1 MIKWNDEMIEDLKV
15 MKIKDFAKKYN
26 MAENSARTKLK
37 KINEETNGVV
47 ETKKEDKVDKV
58 EKEEKEVINSSE
70 LKIIPSVIL
79 DINKLISQGVTFYV
93 QETKNEINKYEKMI
107 LDLEH
112 TLENNFNLSNED
124 KINISENIGII
135 RRKRRLHKNEVELI
149 EKNKLDCQAFVK
161 FIQIVKD
168 FSSEIDNRVYKTRIL
183 KEEIGINL
191 ITSENNTMIKELK
204 EKVNMNEEVVQ
215 RLLDLEKSNL
225 KFRRK
230 EAREKGQVV
239 AIDKI
244 KPNWKDLI
252 NTLDTQTK
260 QDIIDDAYKMYK
272 GVDIAEVKD
281 FAVWN
286 SIIPELLLAKGY
298 FLR

>member
-1 MIKWNDEMIEDLKV
+1 MIKWTEEMIEDLKV
-15 MKIKDFAKKYN
+15 MKIKEFAEKYN
-26 MAENSARTKLK
+26 MSENSARTKLK
-37 KINEETNGVV
+37 KINEETKNVV
-47 ETKKEDKVDKV
+47 EEKKEDEV
-58 EKEEKEVINSSE
+58 EKEVINSSE
-70 LKIIPSVIL
+70 LTIVPSVIL
-79 DINKLISQGVTFYV
+79 DIDKLISQGVTFYV
-93 QETKNEINKYEKMI
+93 QESKNEINKYEKMI

-191 ITSENNTMIKELK
+191 IASENNTMIKELK

-215 RLLDLEKSNL
+215 RLLELEKSNL

-260 QDIIDDAYKMYK
+260 QGIIDDAYKIYK
-272 GVDIAEVKD
+272 GVDIADVKD
-281 FAVWN
+281 FVVWN
-286 SIIPELLLAKGY
+286 SILPELLFEKGY

>member
-1 MIKWNDEMIEDLKV
+1 MIKWNNEMIEDLKV
-15 MKIKDFAKKYN
+15 MKIKEFAEKYN
-26 MAENSARTKLK
+26 MSENSARTKLK
-37 KINEETNGVV
+37 KINEETNNVV
-47 ETKKEDKVDKV
+47 EVKKEEKI

-93 QETKNEINKYEKMI
+93 QESKNEINKYEKMI

-191 ITSENNTMIKELK
+191 IASENNTMIKELK
-204 EKVNMNEEVVQ
+204 EKANMNEAVVQ

-244 KPNWKDLI
+244 KPNWKDLM

-260 QDIIDDAYKMYK
+260 QGIIDDAYKMYK

>member
-15 MKIKDFAKKYN
+15 MKIKEFAEKYN
-26 MAENSARTKLK
+26 MSENSARTKLK
-37 KINEETNGVV
+37 KINEETKNVV
-47 ETKKEDKVDKV
+47 EEKKEDEV

-79 DINKLISQGVTFYV
+79 DINKLISQGVTFYT
-93 QETKNEINKYEKMI
+93 QESKNEINKYEKMI

-112 TLENNFNLSNED
+112 TLENNYNLSNED

-191 ITSENNTMIKELK
+191 IASENNTMIKELK
-204 EKVNMNEEVVQ
+204 EKANMNEEVIQ

-244 KPNWKDLI
+244 KPNWKDLM

-260 QDIIDDAYKMYK
+260 QGIIDDAYKMYK
-272 GVDIAEVKD
+272 GVDITEVKD
-281 FAVWN
+281 FVVWN
-286 SIIPELLLAKGY
+286 SIMPELLLEKGY